1 MLPGFISVDVCAPG
15 RIKAHCTVLISDTD
29 YFLAFYERLR
39 CQIQYQYF
47 CVFNFNIFPVLL
59 TCKKNQSKSF
69 QISWKIF
76 PVFCHQTPACEKHRR
91 SVEVTVKRHHQLV
104 INTLLLMCSLVLQAG
119 FSHFHTIITGSCAQ
133 LLTTCLQKLEMLEQL
148 SVSSVFS
155 CRGHAV

>member
-15 RIKAHCTVLISDTD
+15 RIKAHCTVLILDTD

-39 CQIQYQYF
+39 CQIQYQCF
-47 CVFNFNIFPVLL
+47 CLFNFNIFSVLL
-59 TCKKNQSKSF
+59 TCKKIKVNHFRFLGK
-69 QISWKIF
+69 
-76 PVFCHQTPACEKHRR
+76 VFCHQTPVCEKHRR
-91 SVEVTVKRHHQLV
+91 SVEVTEKRHHQHL

-155 CRGHAV
+155 CRRHAV